1 MKDDPMHR
9 AQCPNICARR
19 SLCRE
24 DELGKA
30 MPIACGD
37 RQWALPDARC
47 RPGLRRARG
56 AAQRQLQAWPL
67 HRRGDCLPQVAEAP
81 HSRSQGAD

>member
-19 SLCRE
+19 SLWRE

-37 RQWALPDARC
+37 RQ
-47 RPGLRRARG
+47 
-56 AAQRQLQAWPL
+56 
-67 HRRGDCLPQVAEAP
+67 
-81 HSRSQGAD
+81 